1 MARIIDTETKNM
13 VGKKV
18 KYYRKA
24 AKMSQQKL
32 SDKLEVL
39 ALCLED

>member
-18 KYYRKA
+18 CA
-24 AKMSQQKL
+24 VLMQ
-32 SDKLEVL
+32 EVL
-39 ALCLED
+39 TVLNVF